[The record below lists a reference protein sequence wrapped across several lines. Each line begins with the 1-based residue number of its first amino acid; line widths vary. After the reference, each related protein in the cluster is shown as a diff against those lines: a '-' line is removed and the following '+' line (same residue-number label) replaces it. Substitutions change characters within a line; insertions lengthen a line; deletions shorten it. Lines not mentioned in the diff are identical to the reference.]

1 MPKVVITEKGQA
13 ELTFLNFDV
22 EKAIF
27 QILKKLSLGDI
38 VGIGHIY
45 VTDLPTKIVSNSTD
59 TSGAYFKKFN
69 DRPAYIEIYLKN
81 LFRHIKGTESMNLM
95 LPIQSQGLAH
105 VIFHEVGHH
114 VKHTKS
120 HGINKSKSESFAETY
135 AKQHFNRYIIDN
147 TAEINAC
154 FDNLDKIA
162 DERGLSKDI
171 INNMRDGWEKQY
183 QAAVRMSELIKSG
196 HPYHATSPD
205 AKKLGTASEIPKA
218 RGIISTRW

>member
-22 EKAIF
+22 EKVIV
-27 QILKKLSLGDI
+27 QVLKKIPIGDLI
-38 VGIGHIY
+38 GIGHIY
-45 VTDLPTKIVSNSTD
+45 VTDLPAKTGNNSTD

-69 DRPAYIEIYLKN
+69 ETPAYIELYLKN
-81 LFRHIKGTESMNLM
+81 LFRHVKGTESMNLM

-120 HGINKSKSESFAETY
+120 HGIKRSKSESFAVSY
-135 AKQHFNRYIIDN
+135 AKKHFNRCIIDN
-147 TAEINAC
+147 AAEINAC

-162 DERGLSKDI
+162 DERGLSIDI
-171 INNMRDGWEKQY
+171 INNMRAGWEKQY
-183 QAAVRMSELIKSG
+183 QAAVIMSE
-196 HPYHATSPD
+196 
-205 AKKLGTASEIPKA
+205 
-218 RGIISTRW
+218 